1 VSLGEPSDRH
11 PAVVFLDPLTEAFVA
26 AGKTLYLVGGI
37 VRGLML
43 GSYSEDD
50 DLDLT
55 TDARPGEIKD
65 IIRPVVSSIWNQGE
79 KFGTIG
85 ARFQGRPVEITTHRA
100 ESYNS
105 DSRKPIVSF
114 GDDLATDLSRRD
126 FTINAMAMAL
136 PDATLIDPYGGRDDL
151 NALHLRTPLDPAI
164 SFGDDPLRILRAA
177 RFMTRFNLDPTP
189 ELVTAAKSM
198 ASRLDIVSIER
209 IQVEIELLLGLDNP
223 SGGLEFLREVGV
235 TGFLFGPLESAEGI
249 AAASIPGHNGT
260 LRRCALLSQGGA
272 EGAKQWL
279 SDHRY
284 STEDRR
290 RTHGI
295 IGGAEEL
302 SDVGNTPAEVRRF
315 VAKVGLG
322 RVDSVFALAEL
333 RPDLYNDPAEI
344 RLIYERL
351 GGSEDLSDLG
361 SPLSG
366 SEIMELL
373 DIGASRAVGA
383 ASKMLASHRID
394 TGPLTKAEATTL
406 LEQWWNVEK

>member
-1 VSLGEPSDRH
+1 MSPGESSDRH
-11 PAVVFLDPLTEAFVA
+11 PVVAFLDPLTDAFVA
-26 AGKTLYLVGGI
+26 ADKTLYLVGGI

-55 TDARPGEIKD
+55 TDARPNEIKE
-65 IIRPVVSSIWNQGE
+65 IIGPVVSSIWNQGE

-105 DSRKPIVSF
+105 DSRKPLVSF

-126 FTINAMAMAL
+126 FTINATAMAL
-136 PDATLIDPYGGRDDL
+136 PDAALIDPYGGRDDL
-151 NALHLRTPLDPAI
+151 NERRLRTPLDPAI

-177 RFMTRFNLDPTP
+177 RFMTRFSLDPTP

-198 ASRLDIVSIER
+198 ARRLDIVSVER
-209 IQVEIELLLGLDNP
+209 IQVETELLLGLDNP
-223 SGGLEFLREVGV
+223 SVGLEFLRDVGV
-235 TGFLFGPLESAEGI
+235 TGFLFGPLESAEGL
-249 AAASIPGHNGT
+249 AAASIPAHSAM
-260 LRRCALLSQGGA
+260 LRRCALLCHGGS
-272 EGAKQWL
+272 EGARQWL
-279 SDHRY
+279 LDHRY
-284 STEDRR
+284 STEDRQ
-290 RTHGI
+290 RTYGI

-302 SDVGNTPAEVRRF
+302 SKVANSPAEVRRF
-315 VAKVGLG
+315 VAKVGPG
-322 RVDSVFALAEL
+322 IVDSVFALVEL
-333 RPDLYNDPAEI
+333 RPDLYKDPAEI
-344 RLIYERL
+344 RSIYERL
-351 GGSEDLSDLG
+351 GATEDLSDLG

-373 DIGASRAVGA
+373 DLGASRAVGA

-394 TGPLTKAEATTL
+394 KGPLTKAEAKTL
-406 LEQWWNVEK
+406 LEQWWHVDK